1 MVISK
6 SDWFRPSRPS
16 RPSWPSWRWS
26 QRLTIVSWPGAGA
39 AVFAMVL
46 SLATG
51 WSGPAMAQASL
62 AAVVNDEPISVY
74 DVDQRLK
81 FYQITGAKGGKAA
94 LKKRALKE
102 VVDEALMKQEAKRMS
117 IKVEDREIL
126 ASINAQLKSNKRDFK
141 WFKNYLKS
149 RGVSIK
155 TLQSR
160 LRAQI
165 AWRRVVQRTF
175 RNQVQIG
182 EADIEAAASKLKIP
196 DASKD
201 QVFSLRRIELKFAK
215 GASEETVS
223 RRLAD
228 AAKIRDSFRNC
239 GRLNSILKPFSKVK
253 VETLDKAT
261 PKSLKEPLR
270 SLVANA
276 KAGDIIPP
284 DITDR
289 AVVLVAVCSRSA
301 ASDKRKIVQ
310 RQLLNQEFSMLSD
323 RHLRDL
329 KQDALIEYR

>member
-1 MVISK
+1 MVFSK
-6 SDWFRPSRPS
+6 SNRLRPL
-16 RPSWPSWRWS
+16 WRWL
-26 QRLTIVSWPGAGA
+26 RWLAIVTGPGPGAVSA
-39 AVFAMVL
+39 ALVAMAVY
-46 SLATG
+46 LAAG
-51 WSGPAMAQASL
+51 WLGPAMAQASL

-74 DVDQRLK
+74 DVNQRVK
-81 FYQITGAKGGKAA
+81 FYQATGVKDGKAA

-117 IKVEDREIL
+117 IKVADREIL
-126 ASINAQLKSNKRDFK
+126 ASINAQLKRNKRDFK

-182 EADIEAAASKLKIP
+182 EADIDAAASKLKIP
-196 DASKD
+196 DASKE
-201 QVFSLRRIELKFAK
+201 QVFSLRRIELKFSK
-215 GASEETVS
+215 GAGEAIVS

-228 AAKIRDSFRNC
+228 AAKIRETFRNC
-239 GRLNSILKPFSKVK
+239 GRLNSILKPFAQVK

-289 AVVLVAVCSRSA
+289 AVVLVAVCSRGA
-301 ASDKRKIVQ
+301 ASEKRQIVQ